1 MARGDLTERQW
12 QRLAPLLPPLKSGKR
27 GHPYNDHRP
36 VINGIL
42 WVLRTGA
49 SWQDLPE
56 RYGPA
61 KTCFDRFNRWRR
73 SGLWDRILQTLQAE
87 ADAAGDLIWEQ
98 VSVDASSV
106 RAHQHAAGARHRP
119 SKADEKRGSR
129 RLLAKRSARAG
140 AAGRPSST

>member
-12 QRLAPLLPPLKSGKR
+12 ERLAPLLPPLKSGKR
-27 GHPYNDHRP
+27 GRPYNDHRR

-49 SWQDLPE
+49 PWEDLPE

-73 SGLWDRILQTLQAE
+73 SGLWDRLLQTLQGE
-87 ADAAGDLIWEQ
+87 ADEAGELVWEQ

-106 RAHQHAAGARHRP
+106 RAHQHAAGARHQP
-119 SKADEKRGSR
+119 SQADKKRGSR
-129 RLLAKRSARAG
+129 RLLVRHSVRAG
-140 AAGRPSST
+140 AAGPPSST

>member
-12 QRLAPLLPPLKSGKR
+12 ERLTPLLPPLKSGQR
-27 GHPYNDHRP
+27 GRPYHDHRR

-49 SWQDLPE
+49 PWEDLPE

-73 SGLWDRILQTLQAE
+73 SGLWDRLLQTLQGE
-87 ADAAGDLIWEQ
+87 ADEAGELVWEQ
-98 VSVDASSV
+98 VSVDASTI
-106 RAHQHAAGARHRP
+106 RAHQHAAGARHQP
-119 SKADEKRGSR
+119 SQADEKGGSR
-129 RLLAKRSARAG
+129 RLLVRRSVRAEV
-140 AAGRPSST
+140 AGPPSST